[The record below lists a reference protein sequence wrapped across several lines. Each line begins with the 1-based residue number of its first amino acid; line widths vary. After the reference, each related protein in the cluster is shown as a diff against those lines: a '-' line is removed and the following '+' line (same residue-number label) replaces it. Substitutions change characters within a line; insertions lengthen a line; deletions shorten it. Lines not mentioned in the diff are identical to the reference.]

1 MRGALVHRLGGLDG
15 LAPRQLAAAAGEA
28 LPLVEAEPDSFDE
41 ELDEPESFDVDESEP
56 VDVDAPEPS
65 DVLDVVEGDDPL
77 RLSLR

>member
-41 ELDEPESFDVDESEP
+41 ELDEPESFDESEP

-65 DVLDVVEGDDPL
+65 DALDVVEGDDPL